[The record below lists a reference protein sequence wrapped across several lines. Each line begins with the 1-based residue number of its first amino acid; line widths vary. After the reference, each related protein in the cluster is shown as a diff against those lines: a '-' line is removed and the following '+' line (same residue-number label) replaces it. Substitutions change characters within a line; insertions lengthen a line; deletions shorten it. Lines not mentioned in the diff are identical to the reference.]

1 MIMSQICLKCT
12 QYNFAPYL
20 LNNKQKDV
28 CQFLD
33 SSVRPTS
40 EFIWLVTRLT
50 LATHTCVKWASLSV
64 SLVQFIIEKCLIFK
78 EKPQHLW
85 IQKQKSI
92 SMRADIQHFAQEWKI
107 THEHYLPASE
117 MSFNHWRTLWIL
129 SP

>member
-50 LATHTCVKWASLSV
+50 LATHICVKMGISLCLSCSV
-64 SLVQFIIEKCLIFK
+64 
-78 EKPQHLW
+78 HY
-85 IQKQKSI
+85 
-92 SMRADIQHFAQEWKI
+92 WKMPNFQGK
-107 THEHYLPASE
+107 TTTFMDSKTEVY
-117 MSFNHWRTLWIL
+117 
-129 SP
+129 